1 MREAVQDAFRAG
13 PQDID
18 EYSTG
23 KYRHVAELGP
33 ELRVGHGVSYSD
45 LRHGD
50 PELSREEIVLAELAV
65 GERVTVS
72 VTVTNPSERDAEEYL
87 LLFVHDRIAS
97 VAPRRGSS
105 STSSG

>member
-1 MREAVQDAFRAG
+1 MLEAVQDAFRAG

-23 KYRHVAELGP
+23 KYRDVAELGP
-33 ELRVGHGVSYSD
+33 ELRVGYGVSYSD

-50 PELSREEIVLAELAV
+50 PELSGEEIVLAELAV

-72 VTVTNPSERDAEEYL
+72 VTVTSPSERDAEEPL

>member
-1 MREAVQDAFRAG
+1 MLEAVQDAFRAG

-23 KYRHVAELGP
+23 KYRDVAELGP
-33 ELRVGHGVSYSD
+33 ELRVGYGVSYSD
-45 LRHGD
+45 LRHSD
-50 PELSREEIVLAELAV
+50 PELSGEEIVLAELAV

-72 VTVTNPSERDAEEYL
+72 VTVTSPSERDAEEPL